1 MATWSDELFPLLLH
15 SHHKIKTVWNTTSQV
30 MDEVFN
36 QLAGSTVPV
45 VALVETLAEFASSH
59 GRCIIFIELCSAGR
73 LQSLELGNEWLEMS
87 DFT

>member
-1 MATWSDELFPLLLH
+1 M
-15 SHHKIKTVWNTTSQV
+15 WNTASQV

-59 GRCIIFIELCSAGR
+59 GRCIIVNEL
-73 LQSLELGNEWLEMS
+73 WLFAES
-87 DFT
+87 GAW

>member
-1 MATWSDELFPLLLH
+1 MHLLVLLTNVMATQSDELFPLLLH
-15 SHHKIKTVWNTTSQV
+15 SHHKIKTMWNTASQV

-59 GRCIIFIELCSAGR
+59 GRCIIINEL
-73 LQSLELGNEWLEMS
+73 WLFAES
-87 DFT
+87 GAW